1 MATLIQLCWKFLA
14 VERSWYVQVIA
25 LLSGISM
32 KPPNLFSPQKK
43 SSISQTLLSIIK
55 SPSP

>member
-1 MATLIQLCWKFLA
+1 MATLIQLCWKFPA

-32 KPPNLFSPQKK
+32 KPPNLFSPPKK
-43 SSISQTLLSIIK
+43 ILHLSTT
-55 SPSP
+55 PLYN